1 MSDPVEDYHQVK
13 IVKDTYQEMLMA
25 KAHVVGVG
33 IGFAQ
38 RRFSVTNELALVV
51 MVDEKVPAE
60 DLDPEDVIPTE
71 LDGVPVDVQQTGELS
86 AQN

>member
-1 MSDPVEDYHQVK
+1 MDDPVQDYQRVK

-38 RRFSVTNELALVV
+38 RSQQVTNELALVV
-51 MVDEKVPAE
+51 MVDEKLSADV
-60 DLDPEDVIPTE
+60 LDPGDIIPAE
-71 LDGVPVDVQQTGELS
+71 LDGVPVDVQQTGRFR
-86 AQN
+86 AQD